1 MRPSSWGAGLA
12 RATADAGDLAQFDY
26 ALPPD
31 RIAQEP
37 AEPRDSARLLVLDRR
52 SGELRDTRVADLGRY
67 LRAGDCLVVND
78 TRVVPARLLGRI
90 SGTERDAEVLML
102 HPVGPRDEEWA
113 ALLRPARRCPV
124 GTTVVLADGAARAT
138 VTAREAL
145 GRARVRL
152 DWPGSVDSL
161 LESHGLPPLPPYIR
175 RYRKPGGEDWAR
187 YQTVYAARPGAV
199 AAPTAGLHLTPEL
212 LAELE
217 ARGVELWRVTLHVG
231 PGTFRPVRAERVTEH
246 RMEAERFEVP
256 GATAAA
262 LTRARREGRRVVAVG
277 TTTVR
282 VLETV
287 AAADGSV
294 APGAGWTD
302 LTIVP
307 GHRFRAVDTLLTNF
321 HLPRSSLILLVSAFA
336 GRERVLHAYAHAVT
350 AGYRFYSYGDAMLI
364 ADGVRS

>member
-1 MRPSSWGAGLA
+1 MASAAPV
-12 RATADAGDLAQFDY
+12 AGDLAQFDY

-37 AEPRDSARLLVLDRR
+37 AEPRDAARLLVLDQR
-52 SGELRDTRVADLGRY
+52 SDALGDARVSDLPRF

-78 TRVVPARLLGRI
+78 TRVLPARLLGRI
-90 SGTERDAEVLML
+90 EGTERDVEMLLL
-102 HPVGPRDEEWA
+102 HPVGDAWA

-138 VTAREAL
+138 VTAREEL

-152 DWPGSVDSL
+152 DGTGSVETF
-161 LESHGLPPLPPYIR
+161 LEVHGLPPLPPYIH

-199 AAPTAGLHLTPEL
+199 AAPTAGLHFTAAL
-212 LAELE
+212 LATLG
-217 ARGVELWRVTLHVG
+217 ARGIELHRVTLHVG
-231 PGTFRPVRAERVTEH
+231 PGTFRPVRAERVAEH
-246 RMEAERFEVP
+246 RVEAERFEVSE
-256 GATAAA
+256 ATATAVG
-262 LTRARREGRRVVAVG
+262 RARREGRRVVAVG

-287 AAADGSV
+287 AAPDGCV

-307 GHRFRAVDTLLTNF
+307 GHRFRAVDALLTNF
-321 HLPRSSLILLVSAFA
+321 HLPRSSLLLLVSAFA
-336 GRERVLHAYAHAVT
+336 GRERVLDAYAHAIA

-364 ADGVRS
+364 TDGG